1 MNVASSANNYWRI
14 TGIQLE
20 LGDIATPFEHRSFG
34 EELARCQRYFYRVSA
49 AASGTGSHKHI
60 GTMQYYGGQYPYGK
74 ILDLPVP
81 MRTIPTGSFT
91 GDIRAWTASGSNNG
105 SFTTINFDRNDNKF
119 LASNGSTTN
128 QNSGG
133 SGNATPITLWTS
145 SSMSADAEL

>member
-1 MNVASSANNYWRI
+1 MLDTVGNYFQLTNV
-14 TGIQLE
+14 QLE
-20 LGDIATPFEHRSFG
+20 IGDTATTFEHRSFG

-49 AASGTGSHKHI
+49 AASGTGSHKHLN
-60 GTMQYYGGQYPYGK
+60 TMQYYAGQNPYGK
-74 ILDLPVP
+74 MLDLPVP

-133 SGNATPITLWTS
+133 SGNATPITLYPNST
-145 SSMSADAEL
+145 MSADAEL

>member
-91 GDIRAWTASGSNNG
+91 GDIRAWTANGSNNG

-133 SGNATPITLWTS
+133 NGNATPITLWTS